1 MASST
6 FLFGVSLSAAVLS
19 KRAGGWT
26 RAEAPRMEALG
37 S

>member
-1 MASST
+1 MAPST

-19 KRAGGWT
+19 KRAGEWT
-26 RAEAPRMEALG
+26 WAEAPRMEASG